1 MELEDIRKNY
11 RNFNDDKIENLAK
24 SDAKK
29 LRPEVIPILI
39 GEIRRR
45 NLSENLIAGIETQL
59 RVLTPNE
66 LIEYGTLI
74 QKQPCPKCKSKTRK
88 LNAVIL
94 TEVVSMIL
102 LTHTSK
108 HFRIACPD
116 CLTHFR
122 KRADSKTF
130 LLGWWGFPSGIIK
143 TIGALR
149 HNSKMAKII
158 NSQEPNENE
167 IFQSFVIENVGQIET
182 YKKDEKDL
190 HRMLTNA
197 NQS

>member
-11 RNFNDDKIENLAK
+11 RNFNDDKIETLAK
-24 SDAKK
+24 SDANK
-29 LRPEVIPILI
+29 LRPEVIPILME
-39 GEIRRR
+39 EIRRR

-59 RVLTPNE
+59 KILTPEE
-66 LIEYGTLI
+66 LNDYVTLI
-74 QKQPCPKCKSKTRK
+74 RNQSCPKCKSKTRK

-102 LTHTSK
+102 VTHISK

-116 CLTHFR
+116 CLTHF
-122 KRADSKTF
+122 KKKANNKTL

-149 HNSKMAKII
+149 QNYKMAKLI
-158 NSQEPNENE
+158 NSEASND
-167 IFQSFVIENVGQIET
+167 IFHSFVIENIGQIEA
-182 YKKDEKDL
+182 YKKEEQNL
-190 HRMLTNA
+190 NRMLLNA
-197 NQS
+197 NHS